1 MGIAAERARRQ
12 FSAGAADPMV
22 TPKSSRRRHARPR
35 LLWIAAA
42 AVLFIPIGC
51 FAGPPPPTTAHVYLT
66 FDDGPSAYTPQ
77 ILTTLEQR
85 GVRATF
91 FVVGANASS
100 YPSYVQRENG
110 DGDVI
115 GDHTWNHPDLTT
127 LPPDQVRQQ
136 LESTADEIEFL
147 TANRPT
153 LWRPPY
159 GRYNS
164 TVTQIA
170 SSLGL
175 SMRLWNVDPRDWS
188 LPGTAEIVQ
197 RVVDNVRNG
206 DIVLLHDGG
215 GDRSQTVAAL
225 GTIISTLQ
233 SRGYRF
239 DTL

>member
-1 MGIAAERARRQ
+1 VRGRP
-12 FSAGAADPMV
+12 SAVGDPRV
-22 TPKSSRRRHARPR
+22 TPYASRRRHVRARP
-35 LLWIAAA
+35 LWLAAA
-42 AVLFIPIGC
+42 LFAVVPVAC
-51 FAGPPPPTTAHVYLT
+51 FAGPPPPQTAHVYLT

-77 ILTTLEQR
+77 ILATLNAK

-91 FVVGANASS
+91 FVVGANAAS
-100 YPSYVQRENG
+100 YPSYVRQENV

-127 LPPDQVRQQ
+127 LSADQVRQQ
-136 LESTADEIEFL
+136 LESTADEIAFL
-147 TANRPT
+147 TGKRPA

-159 GRYNS
+159 GLYNS

-175 SMRLWNVDPRDWS
+175 SMRLWDVDPRDWS
-188 LPGTAEIVQ
+188 LPGTNEIVR
-197 RVVDNVRNG
+197 RVVDNVHNG

-233 SRGYRF
+233 GRGYRF

>member
-1 MGIAAERARRQ
+1 MRGRRPR
-12 FSAGAADPMV
+12 SSTPTV
-22 TPKSSRRRHARPR
+22 TPHASHLRHFRPR

-42 AVLFIPIGC
+42 IVLFIPVGC
-51 FAGPPPPTTAHVYLT
+51 FAGPPPPQTAHVYLT
-66 FDDGPSAYTPQ
+66 FDDGPSVYTPQ
-77 ILTTLEQR
+77 ILATLEAR

-91 FVVGANASS
+91 FVLGANAVS
-100 YPSYVQRENG
+100 YPSYVRQENAAG
-110 DGDVI
+110 NVI
-115 GDHTWNHPDLTT
+115 GDHTWDHPDLTT
-127 LPPDQVRQQ
+127 LSPDQVRQQ

-147 TANRPT
+147 TGKRPT

-170 SSLGL
+170 SSIGL
-175 SMRLWNVDPRDWS
+175 SMRLWDVEPRDWS
-188 LPGTAEIVQ
+188 LPGTNEIVR

-206 DIVLLHDGG
+206 GIVLLHDGG

-233 SRGYRF
+233 GRGYRF